1 MDPGMEE
8 LTSSSASTGLN
19 TPGQESPP
27 KKGVWE
33 TGRITADSIL
43 TAGVDSRKKRK
54 YFVTDGKC
62 GHASQS
68 KEYKNG
74 NGCRNLF
81 DSCYPAK
88 TKAQDIQRR
97 KQAVRP
103 GWKRRA
109 GPALESGCTSTFLFL
124 GRCWEA
130 SCLPVCGKLRGFF
143 SVSSMLC
150 FFCFPKLSI
159 YPGETY
165 QQAERRGSWTPIKS
179 LMYATGGQALS
190 RLLPYLKMAM
200 TSNARFDRS
209 ANALE

>member
-1 MDPGMEE
+1 MGDWTNNRRRHFDRRRGFK
-8 LTSSSASTGLN
+8 
-19 TPGQESPP
+19 Q
-27 KKGVWE
+27 
-33 TGRITADSIL
+33 R
-43 TAGVDSRKKRK
+43 RK
-54 YFVTDGKC
+54 YFVTDGKH
-62 GHASQS
+62 GTSD
-68 KEYKNG
+68 EDG
-74 NGCRNLF
+74 NGCRHPF

-124 GRCWEA
+124 ERCWEA
-130 SCLPVCGKLRGFF
+130 SCL
-143 SVSSMLC
+143 SVWGGAARLLLC
-150 FFCFPKLSI
+150 SVYALFFCFPKLLI

-209 ANALE
+209 ANTLG